1 MRFSQRPLS
10 NIFSDKS
17 SLVLRA
23 LLREPSR
30 EWKIADLMTQGVSEG
45 QVSNVLDLLE
55 RHRWLFRNRTWRNH
69 YVQLVN
75 PKGLLDEW
83 VRTYRFDWNPTAT
96 YFSSDKE
103 ILPKVIQGL
112 KNLNVPFALTMIS
125 GARLLAPYVVQDVEN
140 IYLLVDP
147 KQGEKVLFNL
157 ESHLFLPYPTGNGN
171 LHFSIPYYR
180 TALPMDIQVIQ
191 GIPVVSNLQLYLDL
205 VNEPTTGADQADWL
219 WTQMKERGTP
229 IVPLEPLVTHH
240 QKRRAA

>member
-1 MRFSQRPLS
+1 MRFSQRPLN

-17 SLVLRA
+17 SIVLRA

-30 EWKIADLMTQGVSEG
+30 EWKISDLMSHGVSEG

-55 RHRWLFRNRTWRNH
+55 RHRWLFRSRTWRNH

-75 PKGLLDEW
+75 PKALLDEW

-112 KNLNVPFALTMIS
+112 KDLNAPFALTMIS
-125 GARLLAPYVVQDVEN
+125 GARLISPYVVQNVEN
-140 IYLLVDP
+140 IYLLMDP

-157 ESHLFLPYPTGNGN
+157 EPRLFLPYPTGSGN

-180 TALPMDIQVIQ
+180 TAIQRELQWIH
-191 GIPVVSNLQLYLDL
+191 GFPVVSNLQLYLDL
-205 VNEPTTGADQADWL
+205 VNEQTTGADQADWL

-229 IVPLEPLVTHH
+229 IVPLNQTVSLH
-240 QKRRAA
+240 QKKRAA